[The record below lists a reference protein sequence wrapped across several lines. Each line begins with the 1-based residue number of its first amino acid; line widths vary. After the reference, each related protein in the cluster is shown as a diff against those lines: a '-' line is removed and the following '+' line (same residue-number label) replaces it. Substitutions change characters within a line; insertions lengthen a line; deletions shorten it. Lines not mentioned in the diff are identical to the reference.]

1 MQILDWQQK
10 LGQEG
15 SGWLINIYLIDSGLV
30 MLVTSGLSQLCM
42 TVGSGLCSG
51 PGTTD
56 TAASQSLTA
65 SVQPPNTAVP
75 GPASA
80 VGSELNYFA
89 KQFDI
94 LCLAIIMTSCK
105 FFVFHDVSITQSVSM
120 KTAMETDR
128 CPLRR
133 GGGRLVT

>member
-94 LCLAIIMTSCK
+94 SSSDYNDILF

-120 KTAMETDR
+120 KTAMDTDR